1 MKKLEFQMSMLK
13 IEVIKYLMVCMCE
26 LGKRG
31 HAFRM
36 LDKI

>member
-1 MKKLEFQMSMLK
+1 MKMLEFQMSMLK
-13 IEVIKYLMVCMCE
+13 IEVIKYLMVHMCV